1 MDLIRRDFSYHPA
14 LWRRVDM
21 SYKHVDSEQLNSLLQ
36 RGTMTLKL
44 YETTVRE
51 IVKRFIKI

>member
-1 MDLIRRDFSYHPA
+1 
-14 LWRRVDM
+14 M